1 MNIEIR
7 TAIPA
12 DIPALLNLYEQLALD
27 NAFRTAPE
35 DRARAAL
42 DEIANQ
48 SGRALLVALDDG
60 RIVGT
65 ADLLLIS
72 PNLTHEGRPWALVE
86 HVVVDRSSRRQGVGR
101 QLMEEALRRAR
112 KAGCHRLQL
121 FSDQRRSEAHAFY
134 EALGFEAGSQ
144 GFRRRLP

>member
-1 MNIEIR
+1 MSVEIR
-7 TAIPA
+7 PAIAA
-12 DIPALLNLYEQLALD
+12 DIPALLKLYEQLALD
-27 NAFRTAPE
+27 NAFRTATE

-60 RIVGT
+60 RVVGT
-65 ADLLLIS
+65 VELLIIS

-86 HVVVDRSSRRQGVGR
+86 HMVVDHSARRQGVGR
-101 QLMEEALRRAR
+101 QLMEEAERRAR
-112 KAGCHRLQL
+112 EAGCHRISL
-121 FSDQRRSEAHAFY
+121 FSDRRRGEAHAFY